1 MKKKTIL
8 YLPPETLVFA
18 IRQEA
23 AFCDSVNKSFSTT
36 DFEDIT
42 ETNFEGE
49 WL

>member
-1 MKKKTIL
+1 M
-8 YLPPETLVFA
+8 YLPPESLCFV
-18 IRQEA
+18 IRHET

-42 ETNFEGE
+42 ETTFEGE